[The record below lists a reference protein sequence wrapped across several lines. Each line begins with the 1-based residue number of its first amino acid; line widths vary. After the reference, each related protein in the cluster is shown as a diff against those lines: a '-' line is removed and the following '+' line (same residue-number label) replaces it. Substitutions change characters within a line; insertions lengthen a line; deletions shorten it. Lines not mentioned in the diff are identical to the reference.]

1 VAKPSPSQIA
11 WRRRIEAA
19 LRVAAPFL
27 DLVLLAG
34 DRVSRL
40 VERQDPEQ
48 LPPLPAPRGRPLGTV
63 GPGAAD

>member
-27 DLVLLAG
+27 DLVLVAG
-34 DRVSRL
+34 DRVSRI
-40 VERQDPEQ
+40 VERQDPD
-48 LPPLPAPRGRPLGTV
+48 PLPSLPAAARPLRTV
-63 GPGAAD
+63 GGGGAN